1 VTEQDVINEEMY
13 EEEDDDLPLQYRRL
27 TAHLQ
32 TNSVD
37 FNQRLAAYLTN
48 QVAMRSA
55 MEQMVNNSYNQPPYP
70 THPQYAGHPQQAM
83 YNSPIMNQ
91 HVAQNPNSVYR
102 STPYPSPHQPGFRQT
117 HVRAYSVAA
126 PNEVSSNAVSWQSPS
141 MPSNALGGRRMSTPA
156 GIPSSPGSWS
166 ADVNGIKPAAPDY
179 QKQTQSATAAQ
190 SGHLAGNFPPVWQ
203 DMGPFTTS
211 LPPEAQQLLGPGL
224 DPNHPFTSVLMAG
237 SENYI
242 SNPYY
247 PWGNVQGNDKLA
259 ESTITMHPSFNGM
272 SATLAPSVLESG
284 ADAFSVT
291 TATMPPL
298 NGNNTVPSSGLGFNF
313 SQESKAFDSYSRNDS
328 TQGLGSGQA
337 TPAEGFWDSFGQDG
351 GWSEEAATT

>member
-37 FNQRLAAYLTN
+37 FNRRLAAYLTN

-55 MEQMVNNSYNQPPYP
+55 MDQMVNNSYNPPPYA
-70 THPQYAGHPQQAM
+70 THTQYPGHPQQAM

-91 HVAQNPNSVYR
+91 PVAQNPNNVYR

-126 PNEVSSNAVSWQSPS
+126 PNQISSNAVGWQSPS
-141 MPSNALGGRRMSTPA
+141 MPSNTLGGRRMSTPA
-156 GIPSSPGSWS
+156 KIPSSPGSRS
-166 ADVNGIKPAAPDY
+166 ADVNGITPHSDY
-179 QKQTQSATAAQ
+179 QRQIQSATAVQ
-190 SGHLAGNFPPVWQ
+190 SGHLAGNFAPVWQ

-224 DPNHPFTSVLMAG
+224 DPNDPFTSVLMAG
-237 SENYI
+237 SENYT

-247 PWGNVQGNDKLA
+247 PWGNVQGDGKPA
-259 ESTITMHPSFNGM
+259 ETRITMHPSRNGM

-284 ADAFSVT
+284 ADALLAT
-291 TATMPPL
+291 TAATTPW
-298 NGNNTVPSSGLGFNF
+298 NDNNAMPSSGLGFGF
-313 SQESKAFDSYSRNDS
+313 SQESKVFDSYNRDDS
-328 TQGLGSGQA
+328 TRGLGSGQV
-337 TPAEGFWDSFGQDG
+337 TPADGFGGPFIQDG
-351 GWSEEAATT
+351 GWSEEAATI

>member
-1 VTEQDVINEEMY
+1 MTEQDVINEEMY

-37 FNQRLAAYLTN
+37 FNRRLAAYLTN
-48 QVAMRSA
+48 QVAVRSA
-55 MEQMVNNSYNQPPYP
+55 MEQMVNNPYNQSPYP
-70 THPQYAGHPQQAM
+70 IHPQQAM

-91 HVAQNPNSVYR
+91 HVAQSPNSVYSSR
-102 STPYPSPHQPGFRQT
+102 PYPSPHQPGFRQT

-126 PNEVSSNAVSWQSPS
+126 PNEISSNAVGWQSLS
-141 MPSNALGGRRMSTPA
+141 MPSDTLGGRRMSTPA
-156 GIPSSPGSWS
+156 KIPSSPGSRS
-166 ADVNGIKPAAPDY
+166 ADVNGIKPDPDY
-179 QKQTQSATAAQ
+179 QRQMQSATAVQ
-190 SGHLAGNFPPVWQ
+190 SAHLAGNFPPVWQ

-224 DPNHPFTSVLMAG
+224 DPNDPFTSVLMAG

-247 PWGNVQGNDKLA
+247 PWSNVQSNSKLA
-259 ESTITMHPSFNGM
+259 ETTITMHASCNGM

-284 ADAFSVT
+284 ADALSAT
-291 TATMPPL
+291 TATTPPS
-298 NGNNTVPSSGLGFNF
+298 NDNNIVPSSGLGFNF
-313 SQESKAFDSYSRNDS
+313 SQESKVFDSYSRDDS
-328 TQGLGSGQA
+328 TLGLGSGQV
-337 TPAEGFWDSFGQDG
+337 TPAEGFGDSFIQDG
-351 GWSEEAATT
+351 GWCEEAAAT